1 MGRPKG
7 TYKFTVEEVEK
18 AWQEY
23 KARCKA
29 HVKYEVSAGKKI
41 AVPAP
46 RVYTLEA
53 FQVFLGISHQAWSEY
68 RSSKRFGETI
78 KKIEAEVFSR
88 KKDALVNAEGSTTGL
103 IFDMKANYGINDK
116 TVIDANV
123 SATITQVAPQVV
135 GSPVPVAKSE
145 KDVEI

>member
-1 MGRPKG
+1 MARPKG
-7 TYKFTVEEVEK
+7 TYKFTVEEVEQ

-23 KARCKA
+23 KVMCAA
-29 HVKYEVSAGKKI
+29 YVKYEVSAGKRI
-41 AVPAP
+41 EIPAP

-53 FQVFLGISHQAWSEY
+53 FQVYLGISHQAWSEY
-68 RSSKRFGETI
+68 RSSKRFGEAV

-116 TVIDANV
+116 TVIDAHIEGGFDVTLNLGGPA
-123 SATITQVAPQVV
+123 SDKQNTTQ
-135 GSPVPVAKSE
+135 
-145 KDVEI
+145 